1 MANWAFIIGITAY
14 KQGHFN
20 KLDCAIE
27 DAKAMFRYCKEEAK
41 FDMVFL
47 FTDDSDPIKT
57 PSGTFLETKP
67 TATNLKIFLHEFFES
82 PQLETGDNFWFFFS
96 GHGLRHQEQ
105 DYLVPHDGHSQLLPD
120 TTISLTYLT
129 QRLRK
134 CGADNIILLL
144 DSCRNETRFGN
155 KSAGGKPQQGVI
167 TIASCSPGEESYQ
180 IPALGMSSFT
190 YALLEALRI
199 EGERNCATVERLCNH
214 LFHRV
219 PEINRQYNKPP
230 QTPHS
235 TVEPNYKNHLILLPK
250 QATLAD
256 IGLLR
261 EEALDL
267 EGDGRLEEAKQLMRR
282 VLALDPTNP
291 KVLKVYD
298 RITLKL
304 AQQPVPPSPKTE
316 PINGESA
323 KTITETPKPAAP
335 KLEEIELKS
344 AKGIDYRNLE
354 DLLKRQQW
362 KEADEETAT
371 VMVQVANRTE
381 EGWLRVEYM
390 DNFPCEDLRTIDQL
404 WVKYSGGRFGFSV
417 QAKIYREL
425 GGTQQYDERV
435 WDAFGDRVGWR
446 VRGRW
451 MVDVPFLSTFDLKSP
466 QGHLP
471 ARYFFAFTTHKSQHR
486 SRWILL
492 FSCVET
498 CKTITETPKPAPP
511 PEIELKS
518 AKGIDYRNLE
528 DLLKRQQ
535 WKQADDETATVMLQ
549 VANRTNEGWLRVED
563 IDNFPCEDLRTIDQL
578 WVKYSGGRFG
588 FSVQAKIYRELGGTR
603 EYNERVWDAFGD
615 RVGWRVNN
623 SWIYYTDVTF
633 DLKAPLGHL
642 PAWDAGRE
650 LPDDW
655 ESLGWIVQLE
665 EAWSEIHCTIS
676 LLSRGDL

>member
-155 KSAGGKPQQGVI
+155 KSTGGKPQQGVI

-304 AQQPVPPSPKTE
+304 AQQPVLPSPKTE
-316 PINGESA
+316 PINRESA
-323 KTITETPKPAAP
+323 
-335 KLEEIELKS
+335 
-344 AKGIDYRNLE
+344 
-354 DLLKRQQW
+354 
-362 KEADEETAT
+362 
-371 VMVQVANRTE
+371 
-381 EGWLRVEYM
+381 
-390 DNFPCEDLRTIDQL
+390 
-404 WVKYSGGRFGFSV
+404 
-417 QAKIYREL
+417 
-425 GGTQQYDERV
+425 
-435 WDAFGDRVGWR
+435 
-446 VRGRW
+446 
-451 MVDVPFLSTFDLKSP
+451 
-466 QGHLP
+466 
-471 ARYFFAFTTHKSQHR
+471 
-486 SRWILL
+486 
-492 FSCVET
+492 
-498 CKTITETPKPAPP
+498 KTITETPKPAPP

-535 WKQADDETATVMLQ
+535 WKEADEETATVMLQ
-549 VANRTNEGWLRVED
+549 AANRTKEGWLREED

-588 FSVQAKIYRELGGTR
+588 FSVQAKIYRELYRELGGTR
-603 EYNERVWDAFGD
+603 EYNRRVWDAFGD

-623 SWIYYTDVTF
+623 SWIYYKDVTF
-633 DLKAPLGHL
+633 DLKAPLGQL
-642 PAWDAGRE
+642 PWGSKSTPRTPPE
-650 LPDDW
+650 MKSFLILFYTP
-655 ESLGWIVQLE
+655 
-665 EAWSEIHCTIS
+665 
-676 LLSRGDL
+676 LLKLFSRVETCKM